1 MKKLLL
7 SLLLAAPLAANA
19 ANASNSNCYDIL
31 KMSDAIMRSK
41 QVGVP
46 ITQMINFNEQQ
57 YKKIKDKNS
66 HDIVDYMIRDAYSQP
81 DYSSQTYKDE
91 QLNEFNAKYYGM
103 CKEQSK

>member
-19 ANASNSNCYDIL
+19 SMSECYTLLQMSNV
-31 KMSDAIMRSK
+31 IMKSK
-41 QVGVP
+41 QAGVP
-46 ITQMINFNEQQ
+46 ITQMVNFNEQQ
-57 YKKIKDKNS
+57 YKETKDKNS
-66 HDIVDYMIRDAYSQP
+66 HDLVDYMIRDAYSQP
-81 DYSSQTYKDE
+81 DYSSQIYKDE

>member
-1 MKKLLL
+1 M
-7 SLLLAAPLAANA
+7 
-19 ANASNSNCYDIL
+19 
-31 KMSDAIMRSK
+31 
-41 QVGVP
+41 
-46 ITQMINFNEQQ
+46 
-57 YKKIKDKNS
+57 KDKNS

>member
-31 KMSDAIMRSK
+31 KMSNVIMRSK

-46 ITQMINFNEQQ
+46 ITQMVNFNEQQ
-57 YKKIKDKNS
+57 YKETKDKNS
-66 HDIVDYMIRDAYSQP
+66 HDLVDYMIRDAYSQP

-91 QLNEFNAKYYGM
+91 QLNEFNAKYYGV

>member
-19 ANASNSNCYDIL
+19 SNSNCYIVL
-31 KMSDAIMRSK
+31 QMSNAIMKAK

-66 HDIVDYMIRDAYSQP
+66 RDIVDYMIRDADSQH

-103 CKEQSK
+103 CKGQLK

>member
-19 ANASNSNCYDIL
+19 AGSTSNCYILL
-31 KMSDAIMRSK
+31 KMSNAIMKAK

-46 ITQMINFNEQQ
+46 ITQMVNFNEKQ
-57 YKKIKDKNS
+57 YRETKDKSS

>member
-7 SLLLAAPLAANA
+7 SFLLAAPLAANA
-19 ANASNSNCYDIL
+19 SMSECYTLLQMSN
-31 KMSDAIMRSK
+31 AIMKAK

-66 HDIVDYMIRDAYSQP
+66 HDLVDYMIRDAYSQP